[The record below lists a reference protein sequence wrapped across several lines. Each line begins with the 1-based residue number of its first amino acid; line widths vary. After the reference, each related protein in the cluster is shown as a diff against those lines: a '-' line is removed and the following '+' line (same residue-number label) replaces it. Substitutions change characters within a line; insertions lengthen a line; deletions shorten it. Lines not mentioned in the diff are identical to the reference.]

1 MVVSL
6 MMDPTMEA
14 LTAARIPL
22 GHLTNMGS
30 KWGQGKAR
38 ASRASARSARKRGD
52 TKDTKEAKD
61 TKTSRPTSLCSLRP
75 FVFFVS
81 RLLRAPAARR
91 ALG

>member
-1 MVVSL
+1 
-6 MMDPTMEA
+6 MMDPTAAA

-38 ASRASARSARKRGD
+38 AARASARSARKRGD
-52 TKDTKEAKD
+52 TKNTKIRKEHKGGGGQVFV
-61 TKTSRPTSLCSLRP
+61 SLAS

-81 RLLRAPAARR
+81 RP
-91 ALG
+91 